1 MPPSWREKRLQTL
14 SSKKSTDMNGQT
26 SEKDLTQSSPKK
38 RGNDMRVIAKFGMM
52 MIASALLT
60 AGPVQAQEMQMPPQ
74 EQHHQMNIPVVKPE
88 YPRMGRTQEN
98 AKGSLITLEQVQKIA
113 IESNPTLRQAG
124 TETRAAKARK
134 QQAVLYPHPKVAYTG
149 GEVRGG
155 PVGGVE

>member
-1 MPPSWREKRLQTL
+1 M
-14 SSKKSTDMNGQT
+14 
-26 SEKDLTQSSPKK
+26 
-38 RGNDMRVIAKFGMM
+38 RGIAKFGMM

-124 TETRAAKARK
+124 AEIRAAKAR
-134 QQAVLYPHPKVAYTG
+134 QQPSGLYPISTAAYKG
-149 GEVRGG
+149 GEICGRY
-155 PVGGVE
+155 VGVWS

>member
-14 SSKKSTDMNGQT
+14 SSTKSIAMNRRT

-74 EQHHQMNIPVVKPE
+74 EQHHQMNIPLVKPE

-113 IESNPTLRQAG
+113 IESNPTLRQA
-124 TETRAAKARK
+124 EAQLRAAKARP
-134 QQAVLYPHPKVAYTG
+134 QQAGLYPHPITAFT
-149 GEVRGG
+149 RGAIPG
-155 PVGGVE
+155 RSSC